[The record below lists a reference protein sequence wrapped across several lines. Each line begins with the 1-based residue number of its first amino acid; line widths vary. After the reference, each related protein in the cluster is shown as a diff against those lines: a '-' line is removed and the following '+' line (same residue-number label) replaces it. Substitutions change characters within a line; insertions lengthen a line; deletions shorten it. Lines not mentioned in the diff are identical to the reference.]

1 MTATSDPF
9 APLDVDR
16 LKPGTLMAR
25 RALRHPGF
33 LIGTGI
39 VLLVALAALFAP
51 WISPHDPDA
60 QALGARLIPPVWD
73 DAGRWEHPLGT
84 DHLGRDYLSRLLHG
98 TRVSLTVGL
107 FAAVVSGAIG
117 TVLGL
122 LGGYFGGRVDAVV
135 MYLVTTRLS
144 LPSLMV
150 ALALVAAIGGSLT
163 TVVLVLGLL
172 LWDRFAVVVRS
183 AVQQIRSADYV
194 AAAVAAG
201 ATPLQVIAREVLP
214 NVASAIIVVATLEMA
229 LAILAEAALS
239 FLGLGVR
246 PPTPSWGLMVAEGR
260 QFMFFKPYLI
270 ALPGAAI
277 FVLVVAVNLMGD
289 GLRDITAP
297 EGRL

>member
-1 MTATSDPF
+1 MTAASDPF
-9 APLDVDR
+9 APLDIDR
-16 LKPGTLMAR
+16 LAPGTLMVR

-73 DAGRWEHPLGT
+73 AAGRWEHPLGT
-84 DHLGRDYLSRLLHG
+84 DHLGRDYLSRLIHG

-163 TVVLVLGLL
+163 TVVLVLGFL

-297 EGRL
+297 EGRH

>member
-1 MTATSDPF
+1 MSAASDPF

-16 LKPGTLMAR
+16 LAPRTLMVR

-33 LIGTGI
+33 LVGTGI
-39 VLLVALAALFAP
+39 VLLVALAGLFAP

-60 QALGARLIPPVWD
+60 QALGRRLIPPVWD
-73 DAGRWEHPLGT
+73 AAGRWEHPLGT
-84 DHLGRDYLSRLLHG
+84 DHLGRDYLSRLIHG
-98 TRVSLTVGL
+98 TRVSLIVGL
-107 FAAVVSGAIG
+107 FTAVVSGTIG

-163 TVVLVLGLL
+163 TVVLVLGFL
-172 LWDRFAVVVRS
+172 LWDRFAIVVRS

-201 ATPLQVIAREVLP
+201 ASPLQVIAREVLP

-277 FVLVVAVNLMGD
+277 FLLVVAVNLMGD

-297 EGRL
+297 EGRH

>member
-1 MTATSDPF
+1 MTASSDPF
-9 APLDVDR
+9 APLDVGR
-16 LKPGTLMAR
+16 LTPGALMVR

-73 DAGRWEHPLGT
+73 PAGRWDHPLGT
-84 DHLGRDYLSRLLHG
+84 DHLGRDYLSRLIHG

-107 FAAVVSGAIG
+107 FAAIVSGAIG

-163 TVVLVLGLL
+163 TVVLVLGFL

>member
-1 MTATSDPF
+1 MTAASDPF

-16 LKPGTLMAR
+16 LAPGTLMVR

-73 DAGRWEHPLGT
+73 AAGRWEHPLGT
-84 DHLGRDYLSRLLHG
+84 DHLGRDYLSRLIHG

-163 TVVLVLGLL
+163 TVVLVLGFL

-297 EGRL
+297 EGRH

>member
-1 MTATSDPF
+1 MSAASDPF

-16 LKPGTLMAR
+16 LAPRTLMVR

-33 LIGTGI
+33 LVGTGI
-39 VLLVALAALFAP
+39 VLLVALAARFAP

-60 QALGARLIPPVWD
+60 QALGRRLIPPVWD
-73 DAGRWEHPLGT
+73 AAGRWEHPLGT
-84 DHLGRDYLSRLLHG
+84 DHLGRDYLSRLIHG
-98 TRVSLTVGL
+98 TRVSLIVGL
-107 FAAVVSGAIG
+107 FAAVVSGTIG

-163 TVVLVLGLL
+163 TVVLVLGFL
-172 LWDRFAVVVRS
+172 LWDRFAIVVRS

-201 ATPLQVIAREVLP
+201 ASPLQVIAREVLP

-277 FVLVVAVNLMGD
+277 FLLVVAVNLMGD

-297 EGRL
+297 EGRH

>member
-1 MTATSDPF
+1 MSAASDPF

-16 LKPGTLMAR
+16 LAPRTLMVR

-33 LIGTGI
+33 LVGTGI

-60 QALGARLIPPVWD
+60 QALGRRLIPPVWD
-73 DAGRWEHPLGT
+73 AAGRWEHPLGT
-84 DHLGRDYLSRLLHG
+84 DHLGRDYLSRLIHG
-98 TRVSLTVGL
+98 TRVSLIVGL
-107 FAAVVSGAIG
+107 FAAVVSGTIG

-163 TVVLVLGLL
+163 TVVLVLGFL
-172 LWDRFAVVVRS
+172 LWDRFAIVVRS

-201 ATPLQVIAREVLP
+201 ASPLQVIAREVLP

-277 FVLVVAVNLMGD
+277 FLLVVAVNLMGD

-297 EGRL
+297 EGRH